1 MSNDIMMSEKIDCL
15 AIALSKA
22 QSVIENVGKDKQ
34 GYGYKYADLASC
46 LEAIKK
52 PLSDNG
58 LSIVQPISQSVDGK
72 PLLLTLLIH
81 ESGQWIKSIFSIEN
95 VVTKNKQGVVTGNAL
110 QHFGAGVTYARRY
123 ALSSIIGL
131 AQEDNDAQSFKI
143 SQVKEIELNPV
154 KELINLCNE
163 SKLNLKEFTS
173 YHEINSSDLDSVKK
187 GVDNFLLL
195 KEEFLNA
202 GNTNIQ

>member
-58 LSIVQPISQSVDGK
+58 LSIVQPIS
-72 PLLLTLLIH
+72 
-81 ESGQWIKSIFSIEN
+81 
-95 VVTKNKQGVVTGNAL
+95 
-110 QHFGAGVTYARRY
+110 
-123 ALSSIIGL
+123 
-131 AQEDNDAQSFKI
+131 I
-143 SQVKEIELNPV
+143 SRW
-154 KELINLCNE
+154 
-163 SKLNLKEFTS
+163 
-173 YHEINSSDLDSVKK
+173 
-187 GVDNFLLL
+187 
-195 KEEFLNA
+195 
-202 GNTNIQ
+202 